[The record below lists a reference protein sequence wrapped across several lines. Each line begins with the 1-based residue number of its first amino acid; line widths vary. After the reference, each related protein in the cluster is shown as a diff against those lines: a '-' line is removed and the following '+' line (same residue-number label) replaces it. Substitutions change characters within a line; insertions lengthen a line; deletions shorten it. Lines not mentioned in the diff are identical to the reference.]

1 MREAFVIEIDDLSV
15 GIVQRERG
23 GFRFFA
29 AHRDWWGLDGH
40 FFRNVGSAQHAAEQH
55 RAKRH
60 DVVGPP
66 AFGRHLRLQ
75 QASP

>member
-40 FFRNVGSAQHAAEQH
+40 FYRNVGSAQHAAERH
-55 RAKRH
+55 RAQRR
-60 DVVGPP
+60 P
-66 AFGRHLRLQ
+66 AVHVLDAVAAHAL
-75 QASP
+75 

>member
-29 AHRDWWGLDGH
+29 AHSDWWGLDGH
-40 FFRNVGSAQHAAEQH
+40 FFRNVGAAQHAAERH
-55 RAKRH
+55 RAQRRRATRPL
-60 DVVGPP
+60 DAVP
-66 AFGRHLRLQ
+66 AYAL
-75 QASP
+75 